1 MNYVELAFQLFESS
15 RDDVIVQSES
25 AHRADHFVRDAH
37 FPSREGWLNPY
48 CGRKRPMD
56 GTRKNGNFGAGV
68 DEAFNLLPSGV
79 ADAAGADLVRETVKN
94 SDALR
99 VWFRLH
105 IRV

>member
-1 MNYVELAFQLFESS
+1 
-15 RDDVIVQSES
+15 
-25 AHRADHFVRDAH
+25 
-37 FPSREGWLNPY
+37 
-48 CGRKRPMD
+48 MD